1 MYGSRRFD
9 RCKMANKEIIMGEMA
24 DMMID
29 GETCSWCGIF
39 FKEAHGY
46 PVVCKTCAKGMSD
59 KQLNEQG
66 VQRAIEEEI

>member
-1 MYGSRRFD
+1 
-9 RCKMANKEIIMGEMA
+9 MGEMA